1 MKVSVES
8 RHVPGLTGGVAGF
21 LCGIRVCEWV
31 YGVLTVAKFV
41 ISKKAV
47 YRRFTVPI
55 ELLATVRISKCLN

>member
-31 YGVLTVAKFV
+31 YGVLTVV
-41 ISKKAV
+41 IGAIWPKTAVSKM
-47 YRRFTVPI
+47 
-55 ELLATVRISKCLN
+55 